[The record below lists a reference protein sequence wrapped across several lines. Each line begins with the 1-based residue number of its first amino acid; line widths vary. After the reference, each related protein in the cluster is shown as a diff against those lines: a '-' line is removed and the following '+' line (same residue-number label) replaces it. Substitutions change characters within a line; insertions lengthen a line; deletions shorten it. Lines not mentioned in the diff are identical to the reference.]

1 MSYEWLREAELSP
14 KVARIISPSTILL
27 CQVRGSAIKI
37 HYNPFIEINF
47 ISKALADT
55 LYPDASL
62 TPSRKLLQSPIG
74 FILESH
80 GVLRVVPVTINNSRI
95 CLDLHI
101 FDISEIPLLIGRPI
115 IRLL

>member
-1 MSYEWLREAELSP
+1 M
-14 KVARIISPSTILL
+14 
-27 CQVRGSAIKI
+27 KI
-37 HYNPFIEINF
+37 HYNPFIGINF

-55 LYPDASL
+55 LYPDTSL
-62 TPSRKLLQSPIG
+62 TPSQKLLQSPAG

-101 FDISEIPLLIGRPI
+101 FDISEIPVLIGRPI
-115 IRLL
+115 MRLL